1 MFGNIVI
8 LIVIVAVAVTLGWL
22 AFRARRAANTVV
34 KWGGT
39 IGSGL
44 FAVVLTLISVFML
57 VGITK
62 AYSPR
67 PCPT

>member
-8 LIVIVAVAVTLGWL
+8 LIVIVAGAVALGWL
-22 AFRARRAANTVV
+22 AFRARRATNKVV

-44 FAVVLTLISVFML
+44 FAVVLTLVSVLLFFRRRGYL
-57 VGITK
+57 
-62 AYSPR
+62 
-67 PCPT
+67 